1 MCKVI
6 SAVLGQPQDP
16 EVVVAAA
23 MYSWMIVII
32 KRAEVMCVTL

>member
-6 SAVLGQPQDP
+6 STVLGQPQDP
-16 EVVVAAA
+16 EVVVAA
-23 MYSWMIVII
+23 MYSWMIII

>member
-6 SAVLGQPQDP
+6 STVLGQPQDP
-16 EVVVAAA
+16 EVVVAA